1 MTTTVAVAM
10 LGDRESAVAVAV
22 EAHPDLTLVR
32 RCADLAEA
40 LALAQ
45 AGMASVVIVSDQP
58 RLNRMVVA
66 DLAALGAVVVAVPT
80 TASAGA
86 DLAAL
91 GIVHVTDAAADPGI
105 VADRAASAAETVVTA
120 PAIPAGIPSAPEENG
135 VIIAV
140 WGPTG
145 APGRT
150 TLAVNMAA
158 ECAAGPQ
165 AEALVVDV
173 DTYGGA
179 VAQALGLL
187 DEAPGI
193 AALARA
199 SLHGNLTDDVAW
211 RHLLTVDDGLKV
223 LSGISRADRWPELS
237 RSALD
242 AVWPLLRR
250 HSAVTVVDCGFSIA
264 QDEEALYD
272 TRAPERNGATLS
284 ALAAADAVVVVGTAE
299 PLGIQRL
306 VQALAELGEHPEVSC
321 PRLVV
326 ANRVRGSVAGR
337 HPEEAIA
344 DALARYSGVDRVWMV
359 PADGKSCDAA
369 TLAGQTLRER
379 VPRSPARRAIAEV
392 ALAALAAAQERR
404 VGSVVQSE
412 SARAGAPAL
421 TD

>member
-1 MTTTVAVAM
+1 MTIAVAVAM
-10 LGDRESAVAVAV
+10 MGDDESAVAGAI
-22 EAHPDLTLVR
+22 EAHPQLALVR

-40 LALAQ
+40 LALAE
-45 AGMASVVIVSDQP
+45 AGMTTVVVLSDQP
-58 RLNRMVVA
+58 RLNRAVLA
-66 DLAALGAVVVAVPT
+66 DFAAVGVVVVAVPT
-80 TASAGA
+80 AASASRELTGLGIDHVTEAGADPGLVA
-86 DLAAL
+86 DLAA
-91 GIVHVTDAAADPGI
+91 
-105 VADRAASAAETVVTA
+105 SAAHTVTHTPTPAQLPVA
-120 PAIPAGIPSAPEENG
+120 PDGDGA
-135 VIIAV
+135 VIAV

-150 TLAVNMAA
+150 TLAVNIAA
-158 ECAAGPQ
+158 ECARGPLG
-165 AEALVVDV
+165 EAILVDV

-199 SLHGNLTDDVAW
+199 SLHGTLTDDVVW
-211 RHLLTVDDGLKV
+211 RHLLAVDGGLKV

-242 AVWPLLRR
+242 AIWPVLRR
-250 HSAVTVVDCGFSIA
+250 HSQVTVVDCGFSVA
-264 QDEEALYD
+264 RDEDALYD

-284 ALAAADAVVVVGTAE
+284 ALANADAVVVVGSAE

-306 VQALAELGEHPEVSC
+306 VQALAELDDVAEVEC
-321 PRLVV
+321 PRVVV
-326 ANRVRGSVAGR
+326 ANRVRSAVAGR

-344 DALARYSGVDRVWMV
+344 DALARYSSVDRVWMV

-369 TLAGQTLRER
+369 TLAGQALSER
-379 VPRSPARRAIAEV
+379 VPRSAARRAIATV
-392 ALAALAAAQERR
+392 AAAALDAAGTGTSPSGNPRESPRAQRH
-404 VGSVVQSE
+404 V
-412 SARAGAPAL
+412 L

>member
-1 MTTTVAVAM
+1 MTTAVAVAIM
-10 LGDRESAVAVAV
+10 GDGESVVASAV
-22 EAHPDLTLVR
+22 EAHPRLTLVR

-40 LALAQ
+40 LALAE
-45 AGMASVVIVSDQP
+45 AGMASVVLLSDQP
-58 RLNRMVVA
+58 RLNRAV
-66 DLAALGAVVVAVPT
+66 LAEFAAAGVVVVAVPT
-80 TASAGA
+80 RASASRELVGLGIDHVTELGA
-86 DLAAL
+86 DPA
-91 GIVHVTDAAADPGI
+91 T
-105 VADRAASAAETVVTA
+105 VAERAAMVARTALPALAVQRHA
-120 PAIPAGIPSAPEENG
+120 PAVPEGDG
-135 VIIAV
+135 VVIAL

-150 TLAVNMAA
+150 TLAVNIAA
-158 ECAAGPQ
+158 ECAGGPSG
-165 AEALVVDV
+165 EAIVVDV

-199 SLHGNLTDDVAW
+199 SLHGTLTDDVVW
-211 RHLLTVDDGLKV
+211 RHLLVVDHGLKV

-242 AVWPLLRR
+242 AVWPMLRR
-250 HSAVTVVDCGFSIA
+250 HTPVTVVDCGFSIA

-284 ALAAADAVVVVGTAE
+284 ALTVADAVVVVGTAE

-306 VQALAELGEHPEVSC
+306 VQALAELDDHPDVDC
-321 PRLVV
+321 PRIVV
-326 ANRVRGSVAGR
+326 ANRVRSSVAGR
-337 HPEEAIA
+337 HAEEAIA
-344 DALARYSGVDRVWMV
+344 DAMARYSGVDRVWMV

-369 TLAGQTLRER
+369 TLAGQTLSER
-379 VPRSPARRAIAEV
+379 VPRSPARRAIGLIASAALEV
-392 ALAALAAAQERR
+392 ARANRL
-404 VGSVVQSE
+404 GSEIPRE
-412 SARAGAPAL
+412 SARADAVAL